1 MPMKNEQTMKQ
12 TVKDG
17 TRAVLLTLCAVGL
30 AYGAVK
36 NALGAAE
43 VYHKEMDSAIE
54 KSVRVGM
61 LVFLALYLAAMSGSL
76 VDIGVDIRRQ
86 KQVALSKEKT
96 R

>member
-1 MPMKNEQTMKQ
+1 MAMKNEQTMKQ

-61 LVFLALYLAAMSGSL
+61 LVFSALYLAAMSGSL

-86 KQVALSKEKT
+86 KQAALSKEKT

>member
-1 MPMKNEQTMKQ
+1 MPMKNEQTMKK
-12 TVKDG
+12 TLKEG
-17 TRAVLLTLCAVGL
+17 GNALILTLCAVGL

-61 LVFLALYLAAMSGSL
+61 LGFSALFLAAMSGSL

-86 KQVALSKEKT
+86 KQAALLKEKT

>member
-1 MPMKNEQTMKQ
+1 MPMKNEQTMKK
-12 TVKDG
+12 TLKEG
-17 TRAVLLTLCAVGL
+17 GNALILTLCAVGL

-61 LVFLALYLAAMSGSL
+61 LVFSALFLAAMSGSL

-86 KQVALSKEKT
+86 KQVALSKEKM